1 MIEIAAW
8 MIIFKAS
15 FINVPLEFLLEVLLP
30 TLPLFGLSVMPSVL
44 PPLLLLLLES
54 ELSSLVLS
62 AVSF

>member
-30 TLPLFGLSVMPSVL
+30 TLLLFGLSVMPSVL
-44 PPLLLLLLES
+44 PPLLLLLES
-54 ELSSLVLS
+54 ELSPLVLS

>member
-15 FINVPLEFLLEVLLP
+15 FINVPLEFWLEVLLP
-30 TLPLFGLSVMPSVL
+30 TLLLLGLSVMPAAL
-44 PPLLLLLLES
+44 PPLLLLLES
-54 ELSSLVLS
+54 ELSPLVLS

>member
-30 TLPLFGLSVMPSVL
+30 TLLLFGLSVMLSVL
-44 PPLLLLLLES
+44 PPLLLLLES
-54 ELSSLVLS
+54 ELSPLVLS

>member
-1 MIEIAAW
+1 MIKIAAW

-30 TLPLFGLSVMPSVL
+30 TLLLLGLSVMPSVL
-44 PPLLLLLLES
+44 PPLLLLLES
-54 ELSSLVLS
+54 ELSPLVLS